1 MSRRSRVSGK
11 AAVVADGC
19 GCRIVPWGNEL
30 HFLILEAKIV
40 EGLLNQVGIFVAH
53 LTELG
58 LGHPHKKRASA
69 RMTVAGGLQ
78 PGVVGMP
85 VDLFFQRV
93 KNAQPRIGSK
103 SWT

>member
-1 MSRRSRVSGK
+1 MRCRSRVGGK
-11 AAVVADGC
+11 AAVVADG
-19 GCRIVPWGNEL
+19 GGGWIVPGGNEL

-40 EGLLNQVGIFVAH
+40 ERLLNQVGIFVAY
-53 LTELG
+53 LTELR
-58 LGHPHKKRASA
+58 LGHPHEKRASA

-78 PGVVGMP
+78 PGIVGMP

>member
-1 MSRRSRVSGK
+1 MSRRSGVGGK
-11 AAVVADGC
+11 AAVVADGR
-19 GCRIVPWGNEL
+19 GGWIVPWRNEL

-40 EGLLNQVGIFVAH
+40 EGLLNRVGIFVAY
-53 LTELG
+53 LTELR
-58 LGHPHKKRASA
+58 LGHPYKKRASA

-85 VDLFFQRV
+85 IDLFFQRV